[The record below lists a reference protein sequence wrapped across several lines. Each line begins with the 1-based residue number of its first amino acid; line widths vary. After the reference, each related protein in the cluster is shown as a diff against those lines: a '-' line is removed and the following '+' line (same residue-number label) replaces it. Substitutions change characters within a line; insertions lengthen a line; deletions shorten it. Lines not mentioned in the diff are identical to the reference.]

1 MKIYLGT
8 DHAGFELK
16 EKIKTWLDEWG
27 YTYQDMG
34 ATKLDP
40 DDDYPLYIS
49 AAARKVAEDPDD
61 ARGIVLGGSGQ
72 GEAMVANRFPGV
84 RAAVYYGDGK
94 AADIPRLSREHN
106 DANVLS
112 LGARFLTDEEA
123 KAAIQH
129 WLLTPFSGEERHV
142 RRLKQ
147 IGDIEE
153 SLRN

>member
-16 EKIKTWLDEWG
+16 EKIKVWLAEWG

-34 ATKLDP
+34 ALKFDP
-40 DDDYPLYIS
+40 DDDYPVYIS
-49 AAARKVAEDPDD
+49 AAARKVAEDPID

-94 AADIPRLSREHN
+94 AADIPKLSREHN

-112 LGARFLTDEEA
+112 LGARFLSDDDA
-123 KAAIQH
+123 KAAIQL
-129 WLLTPFSGEERHV
+129 WLVTPFSDEERHK
-142 RRLKQ
+142 RRIQ
-147 IGDIEE
+147 MIEE
-153 SLRN
+153 LDIPTS